1 MSALKTHKTSIIGFS
16 LLYLAFCISYI
27 DRAAIS
33 IALGQ
38 IGKDFNLQAS
48 ELGIIISVF
57 FLGYSLMQIPGGWL
71 ADRFGSKY
79 VIVVSIALWSVF
91 TVSTSFAW
99 SLGSLIAIRL
109 VFGIAEGSFP
119 PAAIKAVAEMFS
131 KENKPKMTAFLTS
144 SNYAGSMI
152 APLVMA
158 PLILGLGWRHAF
170 EVIGFAGIAFAVA
183 YMLLVPGDGKP
194 AAGATGQ
201 TDRQGASKRIDW
213 GTTRILLKTP
223 FLWQLVVAWFGLSCV
238 NKGLDSWMPLYLLQQ
253 RGLDLKSVGVLVP
266 IPFLL
271 ATIATA
277 IGGWVMTR
285 FFPDREKYLLVGS
298 AGLTGLFVFAMY
310 RSESIAALIV
320 FQSLAY
326 FFKSFVLATV
336 IALPTKVLH
345 ESQLG
350 TGIGIVNTGG
360 QIAGF
365 IAPMVMGFL
374 VTASGSFDTAFG
386 FLIAM
391 TVLAVLAGISLRTGR
406 QRLATG
412 IA

>member
-48 ELGIIISVF
+48 ELGVVISVF

-79 VIVVSIALWSVF
+79 VIVISIALWSVF

-131 KENKPKMTAFLTS
+131 KDNKPKMTAFLTS

-170 EVIGFAGIAFAVA
+170 EVIGFAGIAFAAA
-183 YMLLVPGDGKP
+183 YLLLVPNDPKP
-194 AAGATGQ
+194 ASGQ
-201 TDRQGASKRIDW
+201 GDRQTASKRIDW
-213 GTTRILLKTP
+213 ATTCMLLKTP
-223 FLWQLVVAWFGLSCV
+223 FLWQLVVVWFGLSCV

-253 RGLDLKSVGVLVP
+253 RGLDLKAVGVLVP

-285 FFPDREKYLLVGS
+285 FFADREKYLLIGS
-298 AGLTGLFVFAMY
+298 ALLTGIFLFAMY
-310 RSESIAALIV
+310 RSETIAALIV
-320 FQSLAY
+320 FQSLVY

-345 ESQLG
+345 ESQIG
-350 TGIGIVNTGG
+350 TGIGMVNLGG

-365 IAPMVMGFL
+365 VAPMVMGFL
-374 VTASGSFDTAFG
+374 VSASGSFDTAFG
-386 FLIAM
+386 FLIVM
-391 TVLAVLAGISLRTGR
+391 TALSVAVATTLRTGQ
-406 QRLATG
+406 QRLATSV
-412 IA
+412 A